1 MGYLDKDLW
10 EQTDYLYDFSPNE
23 IDMSGFPFG
32 VWKKITKNILTDGN
46 SELFSQGEPQG
57 DYDLR
62 LTISRYL
69 HSSRGVNCTPEQIV
83 VGAGND
89 YLLMLLEKILGRHVK
104 IAMENPTYKRAYR
117 IFQSFAYPIT
127 TVDMDESGMKVKSL
141 EKEDVSV
148 AYVMPSHQ
156 FPTGTVMP
164 IGRRRELLKWADGEE
179 ERYLIE
185 DDYDSEFRYRGKPIP
200 SLQASDLYGKVI
212 YMGTFSKAIAPA
224 IRVSYMVL
232 PEKLLARYRQN
243 CYFYSCTVSR
253 IDQRIL
259 NEFIRDG
266 YFERHLNKM
275 RKIYRGKHDLLLDCL
290 KPFEEEFQISGEH
303 AGLHVLLTARK
314 KTEEK
319 TFLHAAAA
327 KGVKV
332 YGLSDSLVVGA
343 PCKATLLLGFG
354 GLKNKDI
361 IEGVN
366 LLKSAWL

>member
-1 MGYLDKDLW
+1 
-10 EQTDYLYDFSPNE
+10 
-23 IDMSGFPFG
+23 
-32 VWKKITKNILTDGN
+32 
-46 SELFSQGEPQG
+46 
-57 DYDLR
+57 
-62 LTISRYL
+62 
-69 HSSRGVNCTPEQIV
+69 
-83 VGAGND
+83 
-89 YLLMLLEKILGRHVK
+89 
-104 IAMENPTYKRAYR
+104 
-117 IFQSFAYPIT
+117 
-127 TVDMDESGMKVKSL
+127 
-141 EKEDVSV
+141 
-148 AYVMPSHQ
+148 
-156 FPTGTVMP
+156 
-164 IGRRRELLKWADGEE
+164 
-179 ERYLIE
+179 
-185 DDYDSEFRYRGKPIP
+185 
-200 SLQASDLYGKVI
+200 
-212 YMGTFSKAIAPA
+212 
-224 IRVSYMVL
+224 MVL

-343 PCKATLLLGFG
+343 PGKATLLLGFG